1 MAERILY
8 VGPDLIF
15 NFLKKHEN
23 EPNAY
28 HIIVKA
34 GPVKFTGV
42 ASFEVLDTNPP
53 TKAECGMKLGL
64 GSVAGPLASP
74 EDLGKALNCLTV
86 NSKHAGEVC
95 CQAFL
100 NDFLDAEF

>member
-1 MAERILY
+1 MERILY

-15 NFLKKHEN
+15 NFLKRHEN

-34 GPVKFTGV
+34 GPVKFCGV
-42 ASFEVLDTNPP
+42 ASFEVLDTDPP
-53 TKAECGMKLGL
+53 TKAECSMNIGL
-64 GSVAGPLASP
+64 GSVAGPLVGI
-74 EDLGKALNCLTV
+74 ERLNKALNCLTV
-86 NSKHAGEVC
+86 NSKQASEVC

-100 NDFLDAEF
+100 NGFLDSEF

>member
-1 MAERILY
+1 MERLLY

-15 NFLKKHEN
+15 NFLKQHES
-23 EPNAY
+23 EPQTY

-34 GPVKFTGV
+34 GKVKFCGV

-64 GSVAGPLASP
+64 GSVAGAMVSP
-74 EDLGKALNCLTV
+74 EELNKALNCLMLHK
-86 NSKHAGEVC
+86 NLAGEVC

-100 NDFLDAEF
+100 NGFLDSEF